1 MVYGVQYACVGCWL
15 VWIIIKKLSN
25 RVKAKFELCEICQ
38 SCYQCKLKPKFINL
52 NNSLR
57 ASSANLDRICGREY
71 MKKRL

>member
-1 MVYGVQYACVGCWL
+1 MVFSKLAL
-15 VWIIIKKLSN
+15 VSLDYYKILSN
-25 RVKAKFELCEICQ
+25 RVKGKIELCEICQ
-38 SCYQCKLKPKFINL
+38 SCYHCKLKPKFINL